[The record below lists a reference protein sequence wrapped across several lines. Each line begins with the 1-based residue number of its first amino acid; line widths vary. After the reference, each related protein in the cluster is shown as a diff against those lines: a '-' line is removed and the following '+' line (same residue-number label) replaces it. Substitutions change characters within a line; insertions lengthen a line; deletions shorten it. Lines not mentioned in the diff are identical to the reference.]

1 MPKKFFLLT
10 LGCFRNEVE
19 SDFMRS
25 ELVSNNLVETHR
37 IDEADILIVNTCG
50 FLREAVDEG
59 IDTILELHRL
69 SKKFPQGIPILLVG
83 CMAERYGNNL
93 LDSMPEISGVLG
105 VNWQEKLGDAVRIL
119 TSGKRYCERPPVRA
133 REIPRAI
140 DSSNNAT
147 LLLKVADGCNR
158 RCSFCTIPMIK
169 GSYRSRQIDD
179 ILAEIERLCGKR
191 QREVILLAQDLS
203 SYGIDLW
210 GEARLAE
217 LIREISLI
225 ESVRWIRLLYLQPE
239 GLDED
244 IINEC
249 ISNPKVCNYFDIPFQ
264 HASARVLERMGR
276 GGSFEENLNI
286 VKKIRDVKPEAALR
300 TTFMVGFPGETD
312 EDFQTLL
319 EFASEAQFDWLGLFK
334 FSVEEGTMAARLPN
348 KIDPRKT
355 NERCEELLA
364 LQSEIES
371 ERARGVVGRTLEC
384 VIDSP
389 SDLGEYD
396 FIGRSYREAPI
407 VDGVIYLKN
416 SLPERDI
423 LPGTFVNASI
433 TGMEE
438 LDLVGETEQ

>member
-1 MPKKFFLLT
+1 MAEKFFLLT

-19 SDFMRS
+19 SDLMRS
-25 ELVSNNLVETHR
+25 ELLSNNLLETHR

-69 SKKFPQGIPILLVG
+69 SKNLPILLVG
-83 CMAERYGNNL
+83 CMAERYGNDL
-93 LDSMPEISGVLG
+93 LDSMPEVAGVLG
-105 VNWQEKLGDAVRIL
+105 VNWQGKLGDAVRTLID
-119 TSGKRYCERPPVRA
+119 GNRYCEKPLA
-133 REIPRAI
+133 WSIEIPRVI

-147 LLLKVADGCNR
+147 LLVKVADGCDK

-169 GSYRSRQIDD
+169 GPYRSRQIGD
-179 ILAEIERLCGKR
+179 ILAEIKSLSGKR

-203 SYGIDLW
+203 SYGIDLY
-210 GEARLAE
+210 GRTRLAG

-249 ISNPKVCNYFDIPFQ
+249 VSNPKVCDYFDIPFQ
-264 HASARVLERMGR
+264 HASASVLKRMGR
-276 GGSFEENLNI
+276 GGDFEKNLNI
-286 VKKIRDVKPEAALR
+286 VKRIRSVRPKAALR
-300 TTFMVGFPGETD
+300 TTLMVGFPGETD

-319 EFASEAQFDWLGLFK
+319 EFVSEAKFDWLGLFK
-334 FSVEEGTMAARLPN
+334 FSAEEGTIAARLPN
-348 KIDPRKT
+348 QIEPEKAD
-355 NERCEELLA
+355 ERCEELLA

-371 ERARGVVGRTLEC
+371 ERAEGVVGRRLEC

-389 SDLGEYD
+389 SD
-396 FIGRSYREAPI
+396 
-407 VDGVIYLKN
+407 
-416 SLPERDI
+416 
-423 LPGTFVNASI
+423 
-433 TGMEE
+433 
-438 LDLVGETEQ
+438 